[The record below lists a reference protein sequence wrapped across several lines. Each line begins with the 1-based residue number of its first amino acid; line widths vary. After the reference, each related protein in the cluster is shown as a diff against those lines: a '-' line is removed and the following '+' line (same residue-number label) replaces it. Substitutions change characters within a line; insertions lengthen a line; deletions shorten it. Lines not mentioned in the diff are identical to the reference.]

1 MTEEIPSIANL
12 SDADLDAL
20 LKRAVRNTAILGL
33 LPALVLLIASGWRNA
48 AMMMTGALISA
59 ASLLE
64 WQRLARLMNARMK
77 RKQAPRGAMLAIGF
91 FLLRLLIFAG
101 AIYGS
106 LKCFQGSPIALVCGM
121 SLAVAT
127 LMWEALRMLR
137 N

>member
-1 MTEEIPSIANL
+1 MTEEIPAIANL
-12 SDADLDAL
+12 SEEDLDAL
-20 LKRAVRNTAILGL
+20 LKRSVRNTVILGL
-33 LPALVLLIASGWRNA
+33 VPALVLMIASGWRNA
-48 AMMMTGALISA
+48 AMLLTGALISA

-77 RKQAPRGAMLAIGF
+77 RKQAPRGAILAVVF

-101 AIYGS
+101 VIYGS
-106 LKCFQGSPIALVCGM
+106 LKCFQGSVIALVCGL
-121 SLAVAT
+121 SLAVVT

>member
-1 MTEEIPSIANL
+1 MTEEIPPIANL
-12 SDADLDAL
+12 SEEDLDAL
-20 LKRAVRNTAILGL
+20 LKRSVRNTAILGL
-33 LPALVLLIASGWRNA
+33 VPALVLLIASGWRNA
-48 AMMMTGALISA
+48 AMLLTGALISA

-77 RKQAPRGAMLAIGF
+77 RKQAPRGAILAVVF

-101 AIYGS
+101 VIYGS
-106 LKCFQGSPIALVCGM
+106 LKCFQGSVIALVCGL
-121 SLAVAT
+121 SLAVVT

>member
-1 MTEEIPSIANL
+1 MTEEIPPIANL
-12 SDADLDAL
+12 SEEDLDAL
-20 LKRAVRNTAILGL
+20 LKRSVRNTVILGL
-33 LPALVLLIASGWRNA
+33 VPALVLLIASGWRNA
-48 AMMMTGALISA
+48 AMLLTGALISA

-77 RKQAPRGAMLAIGF
+77 RKQAPRGAILAVVF

-101 AIYGS
+101 VIYGS
-106 LKCFQGSPIALVCGM
+106 LKCFQGSVIALVCGL
-121 SLAVAT
+121 SLAVVT